1 MCNISNNT
9 SSNSPSFKERVQ
21 YYINKEDEIK
31 KDYQNRMNALND
43 EATADILDNCPIKV
57 GDVYTIEIN
66 GAWGSK
72 RQYYKVAKLE
82 ASVDGTVIVYGY
94 KRKLDKTWGKRDN
107 NFMFIVYVY
116 NDYNVEHYTKVEN
129 YVEPT
134 KD

>member
-1 MCNISNNT
+1 MCNT
-9 SSNSPSFKERVQ
+9 SNSPSFNERVQ
-21 YYINKEDEIK
+21 CYISKEDEIK

-43 EATADILDNCPIKV
+43 EATADILANCPIKV
-57 GDVYTIEIN
+57 GDVYVTESN
-66 GAWGSK
+66 NAWGVK

-107 NFMFIVYVY
+107 IFMFIASIDD
-116 NDYNVEHYTKVEN
+116 DYNVEHYDKVEN
-129 YVEPT
+129 YVEPS

>member
-1 MCNISNNT
+1 MCNTSNI
-9 SSNSPSFKERVQ
+9 PSFKERVQ

-43 EATADILDNCPIKV
+43 AAIADILTNCPIKV
-57 GDVYTIEIN
+57 GDVYVTESN
-66 GAWGSK
+66 NAWGVK

-107 NFMFIVYVY
+107 IYMFSASIYDNYKV
-116 NDYNVEHYTKVEN
+116 NHYDKVEN
-129 YVEPT
+129 YVESS

>member
-1 MCNISNNT
+1 MCNTSNN
-9 SSNSPSFKERVQ
+9 SSLKERIQ

-31 KDYQNRMNALND
+31 KDYQNRMNALNE
-43 EATADILDNCPIKV
+43 EACADILSNCPIKV
-57 GDVYTIEIN
+57 SDVYATEIN
-66 GAWGSK
+66 GAWGPK

-107 NFMFIVYVY
+107 NFMFIASVY
-116 NDYNVEHYTKVEN
+116 NDYNTGNYAKVEN
-129 YVEPT
+129 YVEPS